1 MIYSR
6 YNMGPLSFLCVLKWQ
21 QSTVQTTTDHTV
33 EPVLI
38 VVCTHHTLHIPKL
51 TVNNILSVCLKYQ
64 ILIEYQSSR
73 ILNAQTVQVS
83 CRVQLCVCRRVGAVC
98 SVRLIYIRIYIF
110 FCVYKFTYCK
120 NHFSGI
126 FATVHF
132 LFCCFVNIMMMY
144 R

>member
-6 YNMGPLSFLCVLKWQ
+6 YIMGPLSFLCVLKWK
-21 QSTVQTTTDHTV
+21 STLQTTTDHTV

-83 CRVQLCVCRRVGAVC
+83 CRECVCVQESRGCVFGQV
-98 SVRLIYIRIYIF
+98 YIRIYIF
-110 FCVYKFTYCK
+110 FAYTNLLTVKTIFLVYLLLY
-120 NHFSGI
+120 I
-126 FATVHF
+126 F